1 MLQLVISTLIL
12 GSIYLLF
19 SLGLSL
25 SWGVLDILNL
35 AHGSIFMFGAF
46 SVYLLVREIEL
57 ALPLLVLCGAVVSG
71 LLSVVLYAAVF
82 RPLQA
87 RASDAA
93 GGELGVL
100 IASIGA
106 GLIPVAVAVNLSP
119 DEVVNLPASVARTAS
134 HHFGGVTITTLQ
146 IVIVV
151 LSVVVAVALALVV
164 ARTRWGRAVRAVAA
178 SSDTAELMGVPV
190 ARLASLTMFVSGGLA
205 GAAGVL
211 LAANANA
218 ITAHMGDGLLLKAF
232 AVVILGGVGS
242 IAGATVGA
250 FGVAAAETAAVEY
263 LGGDARDFVV
273 FGLIIVVL
281 LVRPQGIFA
290 QASGQRA

>member
-1 MLQLVISTLIL
+1 MLQLVVSALIL
-12 GSIYLLF
+12 GSLYLLF

-46 SVYLLVREIEL
+46 GAYLLVQEVE
-57 ALPLLVLCGAVVSG
+57 LPLGVLVLSGAVVG
-71 LLSVVLYAAVF
+71 AVLSVALYLAVF
-82 RPLQA
+82 RPLQQRAEDA
-87 RASDAA
+87 RA
-93 GGELGVL
+93 GELGVL

-106 GLIPVAVAVNLSP
+106 GLVPVAVAVNLSP
-119 DEVVNLPASVARTAS
+119 DEVVNLPGDIARTEA
-134 HHFGGVTITTLQ
+134 HTIAGVTITTLQ
-146 IVIVV
+146 IVIIVV
-151 LSVVVAVALALVV
+151 SIAVAVGLALVV
-164 ARTRWGRAVRAVAA
+164 ARSRWGRGIRAIAA
-178 SSDTAELMGVPV
+178 NGDTAELMGVPV
-190 ARLASLTMFVSGGLA
+190 ARLSSLTMAVSGSLA

-218 ITAHMGDGLLLKAF
+218 ITAHMGEGLLLKAF

-242 IAGATVGA
+242 ITGAAIGA
-250 FGVAAAETAAVEY
+250 FGVAAAETAAVEF

-281 LVRPQGIFA
+281 LVRPHGLFSR
-290 QASGQRA
+290 ASGQRA